1 MTGVAD
7 LRNGMIYEED
17 GVLLQVLSY
26 EHIKMG
32 RGSANIKIKVRNLKT
47 GSTTE
52 KSFISGARVKEVVL
66 DKREMQYLYKDGDR
80 YYFMDNGTFE
90 QVEMPKSKLADSAK
104 FLKDGMTVFVLM
116 HGGEPLSIELPI
128 KMEFLITEADPDVRG
143 NSATNIYKDA
153 TLENG
158 VKIRVPLFVH
168 TGDRIRLDTRT
179 GEYVER
185 VSK

>member
-1 MTGVAD
+1 MIGVAD

-26 EHIKMG
+26 EHIKLG

-52 KSFISGARVKEVVL
+52 KSFISGARVKDVVL
-66 DKREMQYLYKDGDR
+66 DKKPTQYLYRDSDK
-80 YYFMDNGTFE
+80 YYFMDNVTFE
-90 QVEMPKSKLADSAK
+90 QFEMPEKVLGESAK
-104 FLKDGMTVFVLM
+104 FLKDGMTVNIM
-116 HGGEPLSIELPI
+116 MYNGEALSIDLPI
-128 KMEFLITEADPDVRG
+128 KMEFEISEADPDVRG

-153 TLENG
+153 VLENG

-168 TGDRIRLDTRT
+168 AGDKIRVDTRT

-185 VSK
+185 ANK